1 MSNLATTR
9 LAQERKNWRRD
20 HPYGFVAKPETK
32 NGTVDLMVWK
42 CVVPGKANTPCECGE
57 FPITMTFPK
66 EYPVKPP
73 RVMLPRG
80 FFHPNVYPTGLI
92 CLSILKEEKGGK
104 ASMSVKQILVGVQ
117 DLLDNPNN
125 DDAANQEAYSSL
137 KRSKEQYKKWVIE
150 EFGKY
155 KKNYTVGDDD
165 VIVM

>member
-20 HPYGFVAKPETK
+20 HPYGFVAKPETR
-32 NGTVDLMVWK
+32 NGTVDLMQWK
-42 CVVPGKANTPCECGE
+42 CVVPGKANTPWEGGE

-92 CLSILKEEKGGK
+92 CLSILNVMYDGFKNPKYAPCPLLVNMVTAGKLGVKSGEGFYDYSESRKAEKV
-104 ASMSVKQILVGVQ
+104 SKQFL
-117 DLLDNPNN
+117 
-125 DDAANQEAYSSL
+125 
-137 KRSKEQYKKWVIE
+137 
-150 EFGKY
+150 
-155 KKNYTVGDDD
+155 
-165 VIVM
+165 